1 MSGLSDVKDKFSVNP
16 DDIILS
22 SRDDIESNAVKS
34 LLAEIA
40 LTDAKQSYKKFIN
53 SDKALNKAVDIYK
66 NSITEDTIN
75 QDEQIQEEETP
86 QQEPANIDEED
97 TSDTITLQDSI
108 DKAQQ
113 WADKIQ
119 ELIN

>member
-1 MSGLSDVKDKFSVNP
+1 MSGLSDIKDEFSINP
-16 DDIILS
+16 DDIVLS

-97 TSDTITLQDSI
+97 TPDTITLQDNI
-108 DKAQQ
+108 DEAQQ
-113 WADKIQ
+113 
-119 ELIN
+119 